1 MRPYAF
7 RELKVWQRSME
18 LTLEIY
24 RLTKD
29 MPANERFGLAMQ
41 LRRAAAS
48 VPTNIAEG
56 NGRAHRGDYLRF
68 LSIARAS
75 LMEVD
80 SILELA
86 ERLDYFCDAQLRR
99 ARALVSETRMM
110 LSALTQSLSRTIPLH
125 SSLPES

>member
-48 VPTNIAEG
+48 VPTNIAEEMG
-56 NGRAHRGDYLRF
+56 ERIAEIICASSPSRAHR
-68 LSIARAS
+68 
-75 LMEVD
+75 
-80 SILELA
+80 
-86 ERLDYFCDAQLRR
+86 
-99 ARALVSETRMM
+99 
-110 LSALTQSLSRTIPLH
+110 
-125 SSLPES
+125 

>member
-1 MRPYAF
+1 MEQYGF

-18 LTLEIY
+18 LTLEVY
-24 RLTKD
+24 RVAKE
-29 MPANERFGLAMQ
+29 MPANERFGLTLQ

-80 SILELA
+80 SILELV
-86 ERLDYFCDAQLRR
+86 ERLDYVPTARLQR
-99 ARALVSETRMM
+99 ARGLVAETRMM
-110 LSALTQSLSRTIPLH
+110 LSALTQAISRAIPLH
-125 SSLPES
+125 ASLPET